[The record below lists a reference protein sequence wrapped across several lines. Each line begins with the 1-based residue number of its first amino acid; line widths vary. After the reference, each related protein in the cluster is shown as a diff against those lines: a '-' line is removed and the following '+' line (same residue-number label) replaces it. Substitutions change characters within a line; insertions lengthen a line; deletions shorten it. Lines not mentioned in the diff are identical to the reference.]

1 MEGVHEHGDLLDI
14 GDVPVEGLLARA
26 GGGAK
31 RDAVLVGGLTDIAG
45 RLQDVRRHD
54 AADGNEVAAADVREE
69 QVVGGPCL
77 LGVHEVAEAVRRRHA
92 GDADDERGGGMGRV
106 VGIGIARVVEDAA
119 QVLQAVD
126 VAGVHAEEHPGAH
139 LIGVIGHLVILGIE
153 LEEGLFGRQEVL
165 LGRGD
170 GRGIVQRDV
179 VEGIN
184 GREHVLV
191 PPLDRRHHLVA
202 LHEGGD
208 ERRRLRLVND
218 AIQHRRFCSLR
229 PARAT
234 VRATVPSPSI
244 VTALPPPH
252 SLAQA
257 DGPEKPDR
265 DAKSPAAPT
274 IGAAGPH
281 GINQRV

>member
-1 MEGVHEHGDLLDI
+1 MSRLKASWR
-14 GDVPVEGLLARA
+14 ARVA
-26 GGGAK
+26 A
-31 RDAVLVGGLTDIAG
+31 RNAMRSSSVASRTS
-45 RLQDVRRHD
+45 QD
-54 AADGNEVAAADVREE
+54 EVAAADVRQE
-69 QVVGGPCL
+69 QIVGGSRL

-92 GDADDERGGGMGRV
+92 GDADDEGCRLVGRV
-106 VGIGIARVVEDAA
+106 VGIRIARVVEDAA
-119 QVLQAVD
+119 QVREAVD

-139 LIGVIGHLVILGIE
+139 LIGVVGHLVSLGIE

-208 ERRRLRLVND
+208 ERRHLRLVND

-229 PARAT
+229 PARNGSRNGS
-234 VRATVPSPSI
+234 VSP
-244 VTALPPPH
+244 P
-252 SLAQA
+252 
-257 DGPEKPDR
+257 
-265 DAKSPAAPT
+265 
-274 IGAAGPH
+274 
-281 GINQRV
+281 

>member
-1 MEGVHEHGDLLDI
+1 M
-14 GDVPVEGLLARA
+14 
-26 GGGAK
+26 
-31 RDAVLVGGLTDIAG
+31 
-45 RLQDVRRHD
+45 RLQKQF
-54 AADGNEVAAADVREE
+54 ADGMQATPTMSVA
-69 QVVGGPCL
+69 
-77 LGVHEVAEAVRRRHA
+77 
-92 GDADDERGGGMGRV
+92 GGMGRV

-170 GRGIVQRDV
+170 GRGVVQRDL
-179 VEGIN
+179 VEGID
-184 GREHVLV
+184 GGEHVLV